1 MEPVTFA
8 LLLLAGVGTGV
19 VGYLTGL
26 ASLVSY
32 PALLAAGLSPVT
44 ANVSNTIGLVGIGVG
59 STARAGKQFRGDGKL
74 LIKQL
79 AVAAI
84 GGLAGAILL
93 LVGGESAFEAIV
105 PWLIL
110 LGSAALL
117 AGPRLQKLRGEREQA
132 GVYLAALFLICVYG
146 GYFGAGAG
154 VIYLAVTLIAT
165 SEPFYR
171 AMVLKSLLLGVT
183 NLVAAIA
190 FIVASFVFG
199 TPINWLA
206 ALALGVGCVFG
217 GWLGPRIQE
226 FLPQAG
232 LRIFVALCGVGLAA
246 WLWLR

>member
-1 MEPVTFA
+1 MEPLTFA
-8 LLLLAGVGTGV
+8 LLVLAGVGTGL

-32 PALLAAGLSPVT
+32 PALLAAGLTPVT
-44 ANVSNTIGLVGIGVG
+44 ANISNTIGLVGIGIG
-59 STARAGKQFRGDGKL
+59 STARAGRQFRGDGTF
-74 LIKQL
+74 LIRQII
-79 AVAAI
+79 VAAV
-84 GGLAGAILL
+84 GGLIGAVLL
-93 LVGGESAFEAIV
+93 LLGGEGTFEAIV
-105 PWLIL
+105 PWLIV

-117 AGPRLQKLRGEREQA
+117 AGPRLQKLRGAREQPT
-132 GVYLAALFLICVYG
+132 VYLIALFLICIYG

-165 SEPFYR
+165 AQPFFR

-183 NLVAAIA
+183 NLVAAVA
-190 FIVASFVFG
+190 FVIASFIFG

-206 ALALGVGCVFG
+206 AIALGVGCAFG

-226 FLPQAG
+226 FLPPTG
-232 LRIFVALCGVGLAA
+232 LRIFVGLCGFGLAI